1 MFRSRLIVKEDQ
13 LPRETLAWILVA
25 QGFTVL
31 PLFFYLPFW
40 LPAIWLMVTFWRI
53 QIYRGV
59 WIFPGNVLKTLFGLV
74 CIALLLLTFRGALG
88 VEPMVSFLL
97 CGFLLKLVEVYKR
110 KDATIL
116 LNICFIAL
124 AAQFLFSQTLL
135 ATAYVLLCL
144 LIIIAALR
152 SVYLTREQ
160 SIKKQCKY
168 SAILIAQSLPLML
181 VLFIVMPRLSQ
192 LWAVPSRENVATSGF
207 SDTMSPGSMAQLI
220 KSRDVAF
227 RVTFEADEGSS
238 PKLPAPRDRYW
249 RGLTLEYFDG
259 TTWRQRWYQDRGLSG
274 RVQRRTQTP
283 DEWDITATDNSERYR
298 YSIILEPH
306 NHTWLFA
313 LMTPVRLQGPQ
324 QVGVGFHEDKLLV
337 SSRPVSSRIQYQ
349 VESVV
354 GYYVDADKLAAES
367 ERRNKQ
373 LPGDVNP
380 RAAGLVESWIDEGLS
395 SEEII
400 NAALE
405 LYNREF
411 IYTLNP
417 PLLGTNTIDDF
428 LFITRRGF
436 CEHFA
441 SSFVYLMRLADIPA
455 RVVVGYQGGEL
466 NSVENYFMV
475 RQADAHAWA
484 EVWLQGRGWTR
495 VDPTAAVAPSRIEQ
509 GLESAVEDSEAA
521 LLGGRFSFAQLS
533 MLVHY
538 WDTLGYKWHRWVLEY
553 DDESQKSLFESL
565 LGGTQIWR
573 VALAFIGLCALL
585 LLAYLAAL
593 LMARPQ
599 RDLSSEKRLYLRFL
613 RKLEKRGLPR
623 KPGETP
629 FAFAKRAVLLYPQ
642 WQQAIMLITRL
653 YCRSAYRDQQNIHKH
668 LARAVKQFPP
678 EQRAFQH
685 SVHHK

>member
-1 MFRSRLIVKEDQ
+1 MFRARLIVKEDQ

-25 QGFTVL
+25 QGFSIL
-31 PLFFYLPFW
+31 PLFFYLPLW
-40 LPAIWLMVTFWRI
+40 LPVIWLAVMFWRI
-53 QIYRGV
+53 QIYRGI
-59 WIFPGNVLKTLFGLV
+59 WGFPGNLIKILFGLV

-97 CGFLLKLVEVYKR
+97 CGFILKLVEVYKR

-116 LNICFIAL
+116 LNICLIAL

-144 LIIIAALR
+144 IILIAALR

-160 SIKKQCKY
+160 SIKKQCKH
-168 SAILIAQSLPLML
+168 SVILIAQSLPLML
-181 VLFIVMPRLSQ
+181 ILFVVMPRISQ
-192 LWAVPSRENVATSGF
+192 LWSVPSRENAATTGF
-207 SDTMSPGSMAQLI
+207 SETMSPGSMAQLI
-220 KSRDVAF
+220 KSREVAF
-227 RVTFEADEGSS
+227 RVTFETEEGEVSS
-238 PKLPAPRDRYW
+238 LPAPRDRYW

-283 DEWDITATDNSERYR
+283 DNWAITATENSERYR
-298 YSIILEPH
+298 YSVILEPH

-313 LMTPVRLQGPQ
+313 LMTPVRLQSPQ
-324 QVGVGFHEDKLLV
+324 QMGAGFHEDKLLV

-354 GYYVDADKLAAES
+354 GYQVDVEKLAVES

-373 LPGDVNP
+373 LPGDMNP
-380 RAAGLVESWIDEGLS
+380 RAARLVESWEGEGLS

-400 NAALE
+400 DAALQ

-417 PLLGTNTIDDF
+417 PLLGANTIDDF

-475 RQADAHAWA
+475 RQSDAHAWA
-484 EVWLQGRGWTR
+484 EVWLEGRGWTR

-509 GLESAVEDSEAA
+509 GIDNAVEASEAA
-521 LLGGRFSFAQLS
+521 LLGGRFSLAQLS

-553 DDESQKSLFESL
+553 DDESQKSLFETL

-573 VALAFIGLCALL
+573 VALAFVGVCALL
-585 LLAYLAAL
+585 LLSYLAAL
-593 LMARPQ
+593 LLARPH
-599 RDLSSEKRLYLRFL
+599 RDIPAEKRLYLRFL

-629 FAFAKRAVLLYPQ
+629 SAFAKRAVLLYPQ
-642 WQQAIMLITRL
+642 WQQAILQITQL
-653 YCRSAYRDQQNIHKH
+653 YCHIAYRDKHQMYQH

-678 EQRAFQH
+678 E
-685 SVHHK
+685 